1 MNNLNSIGLIGL
13 GVMGRALSE
22 NFLEKKISL
31 SVYNRTT
38 DGEEMVVS
46 RFLKTNAEKKSLQGF
61 GEFLPFVNSLKT
73 PRNIILMLPSGK
85 VIDSVINDLKPL
97 LNPNDLIIDAGNS
110 YFKDSIERGLD
121 LKKTEIEFID
131 CGVSGGKKGA
141 RNGPSIMVG
150 GSKDNYKR
158 IKPFLKIISAKDE
171 NKIECCAHMGSLGS
185 GHFVKMVHN
194 GIEYGEMQILSETFS
209 ILNSQYNYPEIVSLF
224 KKWSKKNLSSYLL
237 DITMKIIEEEK
248 PSGKH
253 ILDNI
258 VDEALAKGTG
268 LWSSISGLNLGQ
280 SNSIMI
286 SAVIARNLSSNKL
299 MRKKNHIIRAHN
311 KVPFVLKNTRKA
323 FYMTKWINHY
333 QGFEMLRQAN
343 TVYKWNIDLS
353 ETARI
358 WTEGCI
364 IKSALVKKISKI
376 LKQNEN
382 LFETYSVFKKI
393 SKNEKF
399 LKKTLRHSIK
409 NGLPL
414 LSYSAAHNYWL
425 SYTSESSNANLIQ
438 AQRDYFGNHGYKKL
452 DDNSNALH
460 HYNWSNLSK

>member
-1 MNNLNSIGLIGL
+1 
-13 GVMGRALSE
+13 
-22 NFLEKKISL
+22 
-31 SVYNRTT
+31 
-38 DGEEMVVS
+38 
-46 RFLKTNAEKKSLQGF
+46 
-61 GEFLPFVNSLKT
+61 
-73 PRNIILMLPSGK
+73 
-85 VIDSVINDLKPL
+85 
-97 LNPNDLIIDAGNS
+97 
-110 YFKDSIERGLD
+110 
-121 LKKTEIEFID
+121 
-131 CGVSGGKKGA
+131 
-141 RNGPSIMVG
+141 
-150 GSKDNYKR
+150 
-158 IKPFLKIISAKDE
+158 
-171 NKIECCAHMGSLGS
+171 
-185 GHFVKMVHN
+185 
-194 GIEYGEMQILSETFS
+194 
-209 ILNSQYNYPEIVSLF
+209 
-224 KKWSKKNLSSYLL
+224 
-237 DITMKIIEEEK
+237 MKIIEEEK